1 MTNNTQ
7 NKKAIKGVFWSAI
20 ERFSVQGIQFILSII
35 IARLVMP
42 SEYGL
47 IAMLTIFLAIAQ
59 CFIDSG
65 FGNALIQKLNRT
77 ETDYATVFYFNIAVA
92 LVFYFILYILAPYIA
107 LFYKEPQLNAIT
119 KWVGLNIVLMS
130 FSIVQRTKLT
140 INLDFKAQAKA
151 SLSAVIISGA
161 IAIYLAYHKYGVWSL
176 VSQALINNFLNTLF
190 LAIQTKWVP
199 QIVFSKKSFKELFSF
214 GSKLMLSGLLDTIYM
229 NLYSL
234 IIGRFY
240 SPSNVG
246 FYNRSSTIAQYPSSN
261 IVSIISRAIY
271 PIQCSEQNDI
281 EKLSSSFHKYLRME
295 CYIIFPL
302 MIGLAVL
309 SEAFI
314 NILLTE
320 KWSPAAFLLSI
331 LSIAYMTY
339 PIMSLNTQILKVKG
353 RSDYFLKAEII
364 KKAVAF
370 IILFITL
377 PFGVKILCLGL
388 IIYNIMD
395 IIIIIF
401 YAKKVIKTSYF
412 KQVKELAPI
421 FTLSATMGIIV
432 YFTTQLF
439 NHNNFLVLI
448 IGFLIGTI
456 YYFSISKI
464 FKFQE
469 LQILLSINL
478 LQKRSN

>member
-1 MTNNTQ
+1 MTNNIQ
-7 NKKAIKGVFWSAI
+7 NKAIKGVFWSAI

-65 FGNALIQKLNRT
+65 FGNALIQKQNRT

-92 LVFYFILYILAPYIA
+92 LFFYFILYISAPYIA
-107 LFYKEPQLNAIT
+107 SFYQEPQLNTIT
-119 KWVGLNIVLMS
+119 KWVGLNVVLIS

-140 INLDFKAQAKA
+140 INLDFKTQAKA

-161 IAIYLAYHKYGVWSL
+161 IAIYLAYHKYGVWAL
-176 VSQALINNFLNTLF
+176 VSQSLINNFLNTLF
-190 LAIQTKWVP
+190 LALRTRWIPKIT
-199 QIVFSKKSFKELFSF
+199 FSKQSFKGLFSF
-214 GSKLMLSGLLDTIYM
+214 GSKLMLSGLLDTVYM

-234 IIGRFY
+234 VIGRFY

-246 FYNRSSTIAQYPSSN
+246 FYNRSSTIAQYPSVN

-271 PIQCSEQNDI
+271 PVQCSEQNDT
-281 EKLSSSFHKYLRME
+281 EKLSRSFHKYMRME

-309 SEAFI
+309 SEPFI
-314 NILLTE
+314 NTLLTE
-320 KWSPAAFLLSI
+320 KWSPAAPLLSI
-331 LSIAYMTY
+331 LSIAYMSY

-364 KKAVAF
+364 KKVVAF
-370 IILFITL
+370 IILFTTL
-377 PFGVKILCLGL
+377 PFGVKTLCLGL

-395 IIIIIF
+395 MVIIIF
-401 YAKKVIKTSYF
+401 YAKKVIKTSYL
-412 KQVKELAPI
+412 KQVKELTSI
-421 FTLSATMGIIV
+421 FILSVTMGLIV
-432 YFTTQLF
+432 YVSTQLF
-439 NHNNFLVLI
+439 NYNNSLGLI
-448 IGFLIGTI
+448 IGLIIGGT
-456 YYFSISKI
+456 YYLGISKI
-464 FKFQE
+464 FKFEE
-469 LQILLSINL
+469 LQILSSIKL
-478 LQKRSN
+478 RKR